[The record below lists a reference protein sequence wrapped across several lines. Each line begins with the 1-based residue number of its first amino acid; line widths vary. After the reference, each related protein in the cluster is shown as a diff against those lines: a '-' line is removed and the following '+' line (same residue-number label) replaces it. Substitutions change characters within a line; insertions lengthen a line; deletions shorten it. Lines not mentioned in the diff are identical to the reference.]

1 MKEHL
6 ETIMWSDFELI
17 KLVRHCFKVSS
28 VLWLVL
34 PCSTSWHS
42 ETTQTD
48 ESAFRIWAKNGHEI
62 VKIKRLK
69 VEKVAFGTGRS
80 GRSNVEQWAIKLT
93 SEFHYS
99 PPYNNLCTNW
109 YNVRMRSRLGRSAR
123 TVSYPI
129 AGTGENIFCWGG
141 RIAKAVL
148 MPIHSTLRIC
158 CNLRQTVTLQI
169 NRKFS
174 NYYEM

>member
-1 MKEHL
+1 
-6 ETIMWSDFELI
+6 MWSDFELI
-17 KLVRHCFKVSS
+17 KLVRHCFKVSKR
-28 VLWLVL
+28 VMT
-34 PCSTSWHS
+34 CSTMLNFL
-42 ETTQTD
+42 T
-48 ESAFRIWAKNGHEI
+48 FRDNTNWRVGISNLGQKRARNRKN
-62 VKIKRLK
+62 KTFK